1 MNEQILQTIAKHEE
15 RLNSHDKRITRN
27 EDLTVQIHKL
37 ASGVENLTNEVKTQN
52 ERLEKIISS
61 FDERMRTQGERI
73 GELEKRGSKKL
84 ESIMTTIVTVIITA
98 VIMYF
103 VSTIGM

>member
-15 RLNSHDKRITRN
+15 RLNSYDKRITRN

-73 GELEKRGSKKL
+73 GELEKRGQKSSK
-84 ESIMTTIVTVIITA
+84 V
-98 VIMYF
+98 
-103 VSTIGM
+103 